1 MCRPT
6 KPKPSSIR
14 ARVCDDTNACAGGEF
29 RSAETSSV
37 LNLVEKVAI
46 DLCLA
51 IYTIGFSFFRIGEL
65 IPLFATYPRQCLS
78 AVIGTVILRRSLG
91 RSMRRLLHVMTL
103 AVTVFLVDFYIPAEL
118 PSANDARHVQTCAI
132 TGANSGVGFETARRL
147 AVEYGIRVILG
158 CRSATK
164 CTAAAETINA
174 EAGEKLAVPMMID
187 LASFES
193 VSSFAAELKRREIR
207 VDVLFNN
214 AGFVPTA
221 GSPTNSYDLESS
233 FTTMH
238 LSHHLLAD
246 LLVKRN
252 PTLRVI
258 NTSSAT
264 HHLCALPFAYVPKAL
279 FEWLRISYNPGC
291 VDDAFLDSAIRRET
305 GESAYIIAKV
315 ANIMHALEMPRRYSG
330 STAVAIDLGWVG
342 TAIQPFMQGSFL
354 TPTNLRWMRRADIG
368 VIPILRAI
376 FSSDSALVE
385 TLRTDGTRW
394 KNGGVVMNVYGR
406 TEEPF
411 SYPWWTKNGASA
423 DVGRERMEM
432 LSRKLW
438 DCTSVILGESMASV

>member
-6 KPKPSSIR
+6 KPKESSVGASIT
-14 ARVCDDTNACAGGEF
+14 DDANVSDDS
-29 RSAETSSV
+29 RSTETRV
-37 LNLVEKVAI
+37 LNLVI

-65 IPLFATYPRQCLS
+65 IPLFAAYPRHCLS
-78 AVIGTVILRRSLG
+78 AVIGTVILRRPLG
-91 RSMRRLLHVMTL
+91 RPMRRLLHVLTL
-103 AVTVFLVDFYIPAEL
+103 AVTFFLVDFYIPAEL
-118 PSANDARHVQTCAI
+118 PSANDARHVETCAI

-147 AVEYGIRVILG
+147 AVEYGIQVILG
-158 CRSATK
+158 CRSVTK
-164 CTAAAETINA
+164 CAAAAETINA
-174 EAGEKLAVPMMID
+174 EAGEELAVPVIID

-193 VSSFAAELKRREIR
+193 VSAFAAELNRREIQ

-233 FTTMH
+233 FTAMH
-238 LSHHLLAD
+238 ISHHLLAD
-246 LLVKRN
+246 FLVKSN

-264 HHLCALPFAYVPKAL
+264 HHLCALPFAYVPKVL
-279 FEWLRISYNPGC
+279 LEWLHIPYNPGC
-291 VDDAFLDSAIRRET
+291 VDDAFLDSALRRET
-305 GESAYIIAKV
+305 GESAYIEAKV
-315 ANIMHALEMPRRYSG
+315 ANVMHALEMPRRYSG

-342 TAIQPFMQGSFL
+342 TAIQPFMQGTFL
-354 TPTNLRWMRRADIG
+354 TPTKLGWMRRADIG
-368 VIPILRAI
+368 IIPVLHAI

-385 TLRTDGTRW
+385 ALRTDGTGW
-394 KNGGVVMNVYGR
+394 KNGGVVMDVYGR
-406 TEEPF
+406 VEEAF
-411 SYPWWTKNGASA
+411 SYPWWTKNGASS

-438 DCTSVILGESMASV
+438 DCTSAILGGSMGNT